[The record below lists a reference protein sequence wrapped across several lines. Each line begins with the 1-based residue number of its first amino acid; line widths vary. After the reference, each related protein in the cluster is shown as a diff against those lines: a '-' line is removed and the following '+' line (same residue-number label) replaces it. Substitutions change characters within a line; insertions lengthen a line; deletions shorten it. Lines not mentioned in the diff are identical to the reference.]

1 MELTP
6 ARRRLTACALALACA
21 LAVGITAPATGAR
34 ADASGTQALT
44 VARAVALPG
53 NQAYPESMAID
64 PRTSDLYVTSF
75 STGAVYRARAGE
87 TEATVFLPSGT
98 DGRTQAMGTEV
109 DRHGRL
115 WVDDADGVTVYD
127 TANGARL
134 ARFVSPTPG
143 TSLLDD
149 IDLTPDGTAYVTDSL
164 LQLVYRLPA
173 TTIEDTIA
181 SGGTATL
188 VTGFDLNGVIAP
200 HPEGAITLNGIESDA
215 TGTYLIT
222 ADMASGELFRLE
234 PATGGIRKLTVTG
247 GNPVSADGL
256 LWEKDQ
262 LWAVQ
267 FGSDGISRLTL
278 SADRTSATVTNRLTD
293 PALEHPTALLRMGG
307 SLHVLRS
314 QFGSATLDLPFSV
327 ARVSGI

>member
-1 MELTP
+1 MDLTH
-6 ARRRLTACALALACA
+6 ARRRITACALALATA
-21 LAVGITAPATGAR
+21 LAVGITAPVADAR
-34 ADASGTQALT
+34 AGTPGTQAPT
-44 VARAVALPG
+44 VTRAISLPG
-53 NQAYPESMAID
+53 NQAYPESMATD
-64 PRTSDLYVTSF
+64 PTTGDLYITSF
-75 STGAVYRARAGE
+75 TTGAVYRAPAGRS
-87 TEATVFLPSGT
+87 EATVFLPQGT

-109 DRHGRL
+109 DTHGRL
-115 WVDDADGVTVYD
+115 WVNDANSVSVYD
-127 TANGARL
+127 TTNGTHL
-134 ARFVSPTPG
+134 ARFLSPTPG

-149 IDLTPDGTAYVTDSL
+149 IDLTPDGTAYITDSL

-188 VTGFDLNGVIAP
+188 TAGFDLNDVVAP
-200 HPEGAITLNGIESDA
+200 HPQGTVTLNGIESDA

-222 ADMASGELFRLE
+222 ADMASGDLFRLE
-234 PATGGIRKLTVTG
+234 PATGGVRKLTVTG
-247 GNPVSADGL
+247 GSPLSADGL

-267 FGSDGISRLTL
+267 FGSDAIMRLTL
-278 SADRTSATVTNRLTD
+278 SADRTSASVASHISD
-293 PALEHPTALLRMGG
+293 PALEHPTALIRKDG

>member
-1 MELTP
+1 MELHP
-6 ARRRLTACALALACA
+6 ARRRFTACALALACA
-21 LAVGITAPATGAR
+21 LAAALTAPHTDAR
-34 ADASGTQALT
+34 ADGSGTRALT
-44 VARAVALPG
+44 VARAIALPG
-53 NQAYPESMAID
+53 SQAYPESMATD
-64 PRTSDLYVTSF
+64 PRTGDLYVTSF
-75 STGAVYRARAGE
+75 STGAVYRARAGQS
-87 TEATVFLPSGT
+87 EATVLLPAGT
-98 DGRTQAMGTEV
+98 DGRTQAMGTTV

-115 WVDDADGVTVYD
+115 WVDDANGVTVYD
-127 TANGARL
+127 TADGRRL

-149 IDLTPDGTAYVTDSL
+149 ITLTSDGTAYVTDSL

-173 TTIEDTIA
+173 TTIESTIA

-188 VTGFDLNGVIAP
+188 PVGFDLNGVVAP
-200 HPEGAITLNGIESDA
+200 HPEGAITLNGIEADP
-215 TGTYLIT
+215 TGGYLIT

-234 PATGGIRKLTVTG
+234 PATGGVRKVTVTG
-247 GNPVSADGL
+247 GAPVSADGL

-262 LWAVQ
+262 LWAAQ

-278 SADRTSATVTNRLTD
+278 SADRTSAIVTSHLGD

-327 ARVSGI
+327 AKVSGI